1 MPLRRG
7 PISLEN
13 VLVNTMRELHRLA
26 PLETFAEIIDTPIGS
41 IFAVGRSRG
50 TLCLVEFA
58 DCPARIDRG
67 LHRLGLRRS
76 TIGRGELSPVVKAA
90 FKAYFDGDVAALDG
104 LPVELHGTAFQHEVW
119 LALRRVPPG
128 EVRAYGVFAERMGRP
143 AASRAVGHAN
153 GANPLSIVV
162 PCHRLVAADG
172 SLTNYGGG
180 LERKRWLLDHEAR
193 HAGRISRAALEVGT
207 QS

>member
-1 MPLRRG
+1 MNVMYKVGPLTR
-7 PISLEN
+7 PEI
-13 VLVNTMRELHRLA
+13 A
-26 PLETFAEIIDTPIGS
+26 AETIETPIGPV
-41 IFAVGRSRG
+41 FLAAKTDG

-67 LHRLGLRRS
+67 LRRLGLPRS
-76 TIGRGELSPVVKAA
+76 QLGRGGVALTTGNA
-90 FKAYFDGDVAALDG
+90 FDAYFEGDVAALDG

-119 LALRRVPPG
+119 SALRRIPPG

-193 HAGRISRAALEVGT
+193 HAGRISRAALEVGA